1 MGSTQV
7 FVSSQPAT
15 KALLRGYLQTRQCLP
30 SVCQSDTECLL
41 CAGVSEQ
48 TGQEAPVPGPVF
60 SLVAP
65 PTVLPLL
72 THKPSWTS
80 Y

>member
-15 KALLRGYLQTRQCLP
+15 KALLHGYLQTQQRIP
-30 SVCQSDTECLL
+30 SVGQSDIECLL
-41 CAGVSEQ
+41 CAGVCEQ

-72 THKPSWTS
+72 THKPSCTS